1 VRPDSYIGGVFGSV
15 AASAAEVASSV
26 PGDDIVDPADVVM
39 DRAFTVPG
47 TPEQVWPWI
56 EQLGKGRAGWYLP
69 ARVERLVPRSRRALR
84 RIDGRWLGL
93 VVGDRIPDYGGRRE
107 YFEVAEIDRPH
118 HLVHRSER
126 GRVRLS
132 WAIALVPEPTGRG
145 GTVPSTRVRL
155 RLRLAPVRHR
165 WLTETVG
172 DWFDGLTVAGLA
184 AGLRERLAGQS
195 PSSARG

>member
-1 VRPDSYIGGVFGSV
+1 VFGSV
-15 AASAAEVASSV
+15 AASAAEVAASM
-26 PGDDIVDPADVVM
+26 PGDDLLDPADVVM

-69 ARVERLVPRSRRALR
+69 SRVEHLVPRSRRALR

-93 VVGDRIPDYGGRRE
+93 AVGDRIPDYGGRHE

-126 GRVRLS
+126 GRMRLT
-132 WAIALVPEPTGRG
+132 WAIVLGADPTARAG
-145 GTVPSTRVRL
+145 GGPATRVRL
-155 RLRLAPVRHR
+155 RLRLAPVRRR
-165 WLTETVG
+165 WLAETVG
-172 DWFDGLTVAGLA
+172 DWFDGLTIAGLA
-184 AGLRERLAGQS
+184 AGLRERLAG
-195 PSSARG
+195 PSGSRARG